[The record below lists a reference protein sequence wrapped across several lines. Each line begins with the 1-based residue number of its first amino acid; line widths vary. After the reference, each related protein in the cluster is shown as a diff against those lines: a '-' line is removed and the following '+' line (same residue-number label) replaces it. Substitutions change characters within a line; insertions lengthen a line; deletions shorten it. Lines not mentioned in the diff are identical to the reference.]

1 LHKPLARLICRIIL
15 ESMLTTAK
23 PDTFEK
29 LEILSRDSQYDLTC
43 ACGTDKSGHRTRGNN
58 GKWIYP
64 VTLPNGGSTILFKT
78 LISNVC
84 SSDCKYCP
92 LRQDA
97 DVSRCTLNCEET
109 VRTFMDYYNRGE
121 VFGLF
126 LSSSVLGSADA
137 TMEKLIAPAEVLR
150 KKYGFRGYIHLK
162 VLPGSSPA
170 AIEKAVSVANAVS
183 LNIETPGKEFLKK
196 LSNKKDFLK
205 DIVEPMK
212 LISRLTSQ
220 SCRRVKQTT
229 QFIVGAASET
239 DRQIV
244 DYTAALYNRLNLS
257 RVYFSAYQHPN
268 PEVNIDSQQSFIR
281 EHRLYQVDFL
291 LRKYGFEQSDI
302 VCDSLGLLSTEKD
315 PKEVWAINHP
325 ECFPISVNTA
335 TKYKLLRVPGLGP
348 KAVETIL
355 NKRKLAKINSIDDID
370 KVTKNLLKAVKYLDF
385 GGITKN
391 KRYLFNF

>member
-1 LHKPLARLICRIIL
+1 
-15 ESMLTTAK
+15 MLVASK
-23 PDTFEK
+23 PDTFQK
-29 LEILSRDSQYDLTC
+29 LQLLSRDSQYDLAC
-43 ACGTDKSGHRTRGNN
+43 ACGTDKSGHRTRGSS

-64 VTLPNGGSTILFKT
+64 VALPNGGRTILFKT
-78 LISNVC
+78 LISNAC
-84 SSDCKYCP
+84 SNDCAYCP
-92 LRQDA
+92 LRQNS

-109 VRTFMDYYNRGE
+109 VRTFMDYYNKGE

-126 LSSSVLGSADA
+126 LSSGVIGSADA

-150 KKYGFRGYIHLK
+150 KKYDFRGYIHLK

-170 AIEKAVSVANAVS
+170 AIEKAVSVADAVS
-183 LNIETPGKEFLKK
+183 LNIETPGKEFLEK

-220 SCRRVKQTT
+220 SRRRVKQTT
-229 QFIVGAASET
+229 QFIVGAAGET

-244 DYTAALYNRLNLS
+244 DYTAALYDRLNLS
-257 RVYFSAYQHPN
+257 RVYFSAYQRPN
-268 PEVNIDSQQSFIR
+268 PEMNSNSQQLFIR

-291 LRKYGFEQSDI
+291 LRKYGFENSDI
-302 VCDSLGLLSTEKD
+302 ICDSTGLLSIEKD

-325 ECFPISVNTA
+325 EFFPISVNTA

-355 NKRKLAKINSIDDID
+355 DKRKFAKIRSIDDID
-370 KVTKNLLKAVKYLDF
+370 KVTKRLLKAVKYLDF
-385 GGITKN
+385 GGSCEN